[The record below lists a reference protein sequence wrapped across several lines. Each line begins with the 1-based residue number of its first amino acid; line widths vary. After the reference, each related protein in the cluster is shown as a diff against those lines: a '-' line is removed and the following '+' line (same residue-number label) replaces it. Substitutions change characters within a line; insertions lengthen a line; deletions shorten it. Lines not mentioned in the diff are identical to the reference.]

1 MPRILKLSQKTNKP
15 MAIFKVTGIDWDCL
29 APPEHYNLPLET
41 TIEADDE
48 DYVVDEL
55 SDKYGWCI
63 NSVGDIIEL

>member
-1 MPRILKLSQKTNKP
+1 
-15 MAIFKVTGIDWDCL
+15 MALFKVTGIDWDCL

-63 NSVGDIIEL
+63 NSVEDIIEL